1 MVRVMILQFK
11 KNKLKKEL
19 NERDLKNFE
28 DIVQYIEIS
37 PLSSIE
43 REEVFQ
49 QVLDMMLQAK
59 NEGKF
64 ASEVI
69 GDDIKGFCD
78 SIIEESSYNKS
89 AFNICFNYI
98 ESFFQVGFIGFVM
111 VFIISIVLGDGNFKR
126 LDLLSIELFMYM
138 GLVTV
143 IPQLIKRRKIFNKKK
158 NKIDYYWVFLFICV
172 YLFLSLADVIKDKLP
187 QLAIIKIPYV
197 NKIFLLM
204 VFLIAFGREIFYF
217 IKNISTKCCKK

>member
-1 MVRVMILQFK
+1 M
-11 KNKLKKEL
+11 

-78 SIIEESSYNKS
+78 SIIEESRYNKS

-126 LDLLSIELFMYM
+126 LDLLSIDLFMYM

-217 IKNISTKCCKK
+217 IKNIITKCCKK

>member
-43 REEVFQ
+43 REEVSQ

-78 SIIEESSYNKS
+78 SII
-89 AFNICFNYI
+89 
-98 ESFFQVGFIGFVM
+98 
-111 VFIISIVLGDGNFKR
+111 
-126 LDLLSIELFMYM
+126 
-138 GLVTV
+138 
-143 IPQLIKRRKIFNKKK
+143 
-158 NKIDYYWVFLFICV
+158 
-172 YLFLSLADVIKDKLP
+172 
-187 QLAIIKIPYV
+187 
-197 NKIFLLM
+197 
-204 VFLIAFGREIFYF
+204 
-217 IKNISTKCCKK
+217 